1 MHKKIETLEDSINYK
16 FKNEQLI
23 IEALTHK
30 SYKQPYDNERL
41 EFLGDAV
48 MDLIVGEYLYNK
60 FNKSD
65 EGKLSKI
72 RASLVSE
79 TGFTKLAKVLKLG
92 DYILLSHAEENNG
105 GRVKSSLL
113 SNAFEALIG
122 AVYLESGLEAA
133 RNIAIKLIEENYDD
147 ISLDS
152 LFRDFKTTL
161 QELTQAR
168 FGVTPDY
175 KVIASRGP
183 DHLKEFEVAVIIENK
198 EYSRAVGK
206 SKKIA
211 QQIAAEEAV
220 KMLNE
225 EIE

>member
-1 MHKKIETLEDSINYK
+1 MSANIETLEKTLGYV
-16 FKNEQLI
+16 FKDKELI

-48 MDLIVGEYLYNK
+48 LDLIVGEYLFNK
-60 FNKSD
+60 FKKSD

-72 RASLVSE
+72 RASLVNE
-79 TGFTKLAKVLKLG
+79 TGFDKLARSLNLG
-92 DYILLSHAEENNG
+92 DYIFLSNAEQNNG
-105 GRVKSSLL
+105 GREKPSLL
-113 SNAFEALIG
+113 SNAFEAVIG
-122 AVYLESGLEAA
+122 AIYLEAGLSQAQK
-133 RNIAIKLIEENYDD
+133 IAIELIEKNHKE

-168 FGVTPDY
+168 FGITPEY
-175 KVIASRGP
+175 KVVASRGP
-183 DHLKEFEVAVIIENK
+183 DHKKEFEVAVFIEDK
-198 EYSRAVGK
+198 EYARSSGK

-211 QQIAAEEAV
+211 QQESAKKAV
-220 KMLNE
+220 EMLKKE
-225 EIE
+225 M

>member
-1 MHKKIETLEDSINYK
+1 MHKNIETLEKKLGYEFRDK
-16 FKNEQLI
+16 KLI

-48 MDLIVGEYLYNK
+48 LDLVVGEYLFRK
-60 FNKSD
+60 FQNSD

-72 RASLVSE
+72 RASLVNE
-79 TGFTKLAKVLKLG
+79 TGFDKLARALNLG
-92 DYILLSHAEENNG
+92 DYILLSNAEDNNG
-105 GRVKSSLL
+105 GREKSSLL
-113 SNAFEALIG
+113 SNAFEAIMG
-122 AVYLESGLEAA
+122 AVYLEAGLDKVQQ
-133 RNIAIKLIEENYDD
+133 IAIRLIEENHQE

-168 FGVTPDY
+168 FGITPEY
-175 KVIASRGP
+175 RVIASRGP
-183 DHLKEFEVAVIIENK
+183 DHKKEFEVAVFIEDK
-198 EYSRAVGK
+198 EYARAIGK

-211 QQIAAEEAV
+211 QQEAAKLAVDILKEE
-220 KMLNE
+220 KE
-225 EIE
+225 

>member
-1 MHKKIETLEDSINYK
+1 MDKNIESLEKTLGYTFKDKK
-16 FKNEQLI
+16 LI

-48 MDLIVGEYLYNK
+48 LDLIVGEYLFNK
-60 FNKSD
+60 FKKSD

-72 RASLVSE
+72 RASLVNE
-79 TGFTKLAKVLKLG
+79 TGFDKLARSLNLG
-92 DYILLSHAEENNG
+92 EYIFLSNAEQNNG
-105 GRVKSSLL
+105 GREKSSLL
-113 SNAFEALIG
+113 SNAFEAVIG
-122 AVYLESGLEAA
+122 AIYLEAGLSVVQE
-133 RNIAIKLIEENYDD
+133 IAIELIEKNHKV

-168 FGVTPDY
+168 FGITPEY
-175 KVIASRGP
+175 KVVASRGP
-183 DHLKEFEVAVIIENK
+183 DHKKEFEVSVMIEDK
-198 EYSRAVGK
+198 EYARGSGK

-211 QQIAAEEAV
+211 QQESAKKAV
-220 KMLNE
+220 EMLKKE
-225 EIE
+225 K

>member
-1 MHKKIETLEDSINYK
+1 MNKKIETLEKRLGYE
-16 FKNEQLI
+16 FKDKKLI

-48 MDLIVGEYLYNK
+48 LDLIVGEYLFVK
-60 FNKSD
+60 FRKSD

-72 RASLVSE
+72 RASLVNE
-79 TGFTKLAKVLKLG
+79 TGFDKLARALKLG
-92 DYILLSHAEENNG
+92 DYILLSNAEENNG
-105 GRVKSSLL
+105 GREKSSLL
-113 SNAFEALIG
+113 SNAFEAVMG
-122 AVYLESGLEAA
+122 AVYLEAGLDIAGK
-133 RNIAIKLIEENYDD
+133 IAIDLIEENHNE

-168 FGVTPDY
+168 FGTTPEY
-175 KVIASRGP
+175 KVLASRGP
-183 DHLKEFEVAVIIENK
+183 DHLKEFEVGVFIEEK
-198 EYSRAVGK
+198 EYARAIGK

-220 KMLNE
+220 KMLKE
-225 EIE
+225 EK

>member
-1 MHKKIETLEDSINYK
+1 MHRNIDTLEKILGYEFQDK
-16 FKNEQLI
+16 KLI

-48 MDLIVGEYLYNK
+48 LDLVVGEYLFKK
-60 FNKSD
+60 FKNSD
-65 EGKLSKI
+65 EGNLSKI
-72 RASLVSE
+72 RASLVNE
-79 TGFTKLAKVLKLG
+79 TGFDKLARALHLG
-92 DYILLSHAEENNG
+92 DYILLSNAEDNNG
-105 GRVKSSLL
+105 GRKKSSLL
-113 SNAFEALIG
+113 SNAFEAIMG
-122 AVYLESGLEAA
+122 AIYLEAGLAKVEK
-133 RNIAIKLIEENYDD
+133 IAIKLIEDNHDD

-168 FGVTPDY
+168 FGITPEY

-183 DHLKEFEVAVIIENK
+183 DHKKEFEVAVFIEER
-198 EYSRAVGK
+198 EYARATGK

-211 QQIAAEEAV
+211 QQKAAKEAV
-220 KMLNE
+220 DILKKE
-225 EIE
+225 K